1 MESQNGEIPFVM
13 ILTVTVPSGFRGL
26 SNAEVEAVPR
36 DVGDVDPAEIGLW
49 LLLQDTIAAIT
60 AVTVAR

>member
-1 MESQNGEIPFVM
+1 LM
-13 ILTVTVPSGFRGL
+13 VTVPSGFRGL

-49 LLLQDTIAAIT
+49 LLLQDTIPAIT
-60 AVTVAR
+60 AVTAAR